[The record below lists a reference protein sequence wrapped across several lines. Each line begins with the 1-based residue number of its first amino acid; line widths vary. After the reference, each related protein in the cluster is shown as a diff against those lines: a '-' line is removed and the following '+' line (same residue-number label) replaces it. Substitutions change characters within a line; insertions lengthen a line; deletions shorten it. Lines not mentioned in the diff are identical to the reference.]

1 MLLPLPPRGYSVDS
15 PNTRSWYR
23 RFMPSLSQLHAAVVV
38 SMLTVGCGGSGGLIP
53 LSDLTVREID
63 AYCRYD
69 VKCGLLP
76 DFATCK
82 ALPADTS
89 TTDQLVAS
97 VNAGRIQYDGD
108 AAAVWI
114 AAIADRGCDHTDV
127 PGNGGLLAYVNTF
140 KGMVGGGGACFID
153 QECVSAQCNLSSCL
167 PTELCCS
174 GTCTDGQA
182 ISNPVAAG
190 GDCSA
195 ATAVCVDGSYCSYA
209 GTQASSGLICTAGL
223 ALGQPCDPYLVASP
237 VCLFGTN
244 CRIGGSA
251 LGGTCMAA
259 PAEGEDCFL
268 SGSICNSHLD
278 ACSSNS
284 KCLRKIALGQ
294 PCTMDSTCVDYALCV
309 SGTCIEK
316 KKLGEACDPSL
327 SDGCMGSLSCNG
339 GTCVASYAAPVACT
353 GSCGVAG
360 AAGAT
365 GTGESTSA
373 TCSPACTA
381 DQDCIGGSCVPSPW
395 YGMPCAT
402 TQDCPTNTTC
412 CDGSNETCDGTRFP
426 SGDGENS
433 GEFVVSADG
442 LTVTDTI
449 TGLVWQSDGSST
461 RTGCS
466 GIGDEVCTWAAA
478 KAYCAGL
485 ALGGLSGWRLPA
497 VTELTTIVD
506 LTRTSPSIDPTAFPN
521 TPAADFWTSSPDTS
535 PYTPSLSG
543 QSARSVLFDDG
554 SLRSEGVN
562 SDNLV
567 RCVRGSRCHPVSRFV
582 VLDGELVLDTLTNLT
597 WQQQASATIMNW
609 SDAQTYCSCA
619 GLGFRLP
626 TVRELASI
634 VDATVTSGATINQTV
649 FPNTPSVA
657 FWTSSL
663 NVHPSSPNVG
673 PSSPYARSFDPVWEV
688 DFSSGYSY
696 SDDVRYYARA
706 RCVR

>member
-1 MLLPLPPRGYSVDS
+1 
-15 PNTRSWYR
+15 
-23 RFMPSLSQLHAAVVV
+23 MPSLSQLHTAVVV
-38 SMLTVGCGGSGGLIP
+38 SMLTVGCGGSSGLVP

-69 VKCGLLP
+69 VKCGFLP

-82 ALPADTS
+82 ALATDTS

-114 AAIADRGCDHTDV
+114 AAIADRGCDHSDV
-127 PGNGGLLAYVNTF
+127 PGNGALLAYVNTF

-153 QECVSAQCNLSSCL
+153 QDCVSAQCDLSWCL
-167 PTELCCS
+167 PSEPCCS
-174 GTCTDGQA
+174 SICTDGRP
-182 ISNPVAAG
+182 ISNPVAVG

-195 ATAVCVDGSYCSYA
+195 SNAVCVEGSYCSYA
-209 GTQASSGLICTAGL
+209 GTPGSSAGICTAGL

-237 VCLFGTN
+237 VCLFGTI
-244 CRIGGSA
+244 CRISGSA

-327 SDGCMGSLSCNG
+327 SDGCMISLACSG
-339 GTCVASYAAPVACT
+339 GTCVASYTAPIACT

-360 AAGAT
+360 AGGAI
-365 GTGESTSA
+365 GTGGSTSA
-373 TCSPACTA
+373 TCSPACTP

-402 TQDCPTNTTC
+402 TQDCPANTTC
-412 CDGSNETCDGTRFP
+412 CDGSNESCDGTRLP

-466 GIGDEVCTWAAA
+466 GIGDEVCTWAEA

-485 ALGGLSGWRLPA
+485 TLDGLSGWRLPA
-497 VTELTTIVD
+497 LMELTTIVD

-521 TPAADFWTSSPDTS
+521 TPGGGGPFWTSSPDNAPWVSS
-535 PYTPSLSG
+535 PDAPLSG
-543 QSARSVLFDDG
+543 LARSVLFDDG
-554 SLRSEGVN
+554 SLYSEGVN
-562 SDNLV
+562 SDSLV
-567 RCVRGSRCHPVSRFV
+567 RCVRGSRCYPVSRFV
-582 VLDGELVLDTLTNLT
+582 VLDGGLVRDTLTNLT
-597 WQQQASATIMNW
+597 WQQQASTTIMSW
-609 SDAQTYCSCA
+609 PDAQTYCSCA

-649 FPNTPSVA
+649 FPNTPSMA
-657 FWTSSL
+657 FWTSSP
-663 NVHPSSPNVG
+663 NVHPSPPNIG
-673 PSSPYARSFDPVWEV
+673 PSSPHARSSASVWEV
-688 DFSSGYSY
+688 DFSSGFSY
-696 SDDVRYYARA
+696 SDDESYIARA